1 MTEQPKV
8 RRVSTFWQLP
18 DAEAKQLVKQA
29 QSERDKARHAAA
41 TEILEQPTPPAEEIK
56 SQRLALDPERPLPVY
71 LTLARRLHERGGAA
85 LEIRRYVRQLGEVR
99 CTELA
104 AEAEQIHAGGGM
116 MTDDGRRKRTLGGV
130 FFKLCKHELHSR
142 RAREEA

>member
-1 MTEQPKV
+1 MPK
-8 RRVSTFWQLP
+8 RS
-18 DAEAKQLVKQA
+18 ELVKQA

-85 LEIRRYVRQLGEVR
+85 LEIRRYVRQHWARSVVPSSPLKLSKFARRRG
-99 CTELA
+99 
-104 AEAEQIHAGGGM
+104 
-116 MTDDGRRKRTLGGV
+116 DDDR
-130 FFKLCKHELHSR
+130 
-142 RAREEA
+142 